1 MYLKLNKFVMGCGK
15 VKNNYSEWKSVSS
28 SQRIYLPSLIVCKRI
43 VFAIAFIVLSYMLI
57 SWKRDEDAKSYNK
70 WKLEGRYVGE
80 LYTQIEMKNQRKR
93 TNDYMFSFLAK
104 IISDKKAISH
114 ICDELDI
121 PSCTTNSRYG

>member
-1 MYLKLNKFVMGCGK
+1 MGCGK
-15 VKNNYSEWKSVSS
+15 VKNNYSEWTNVSS

-57 SWKRDEDAKSYNK
+57 SWKRDEVPKSHNK

-80 LYTQIEMKNQRKR
+80 LYTQNEMKNQRKR

-114 ICDELDI
+114 ICDELDL
-121 PSCTTNSRYG
+121 PSCMTNSRYG